1 MFRNAIRAGACV
13 LFVACLVNAQQVTP
27 AKGENEVVP
36 SMVSFN
42 GVLTDINAKPL
53 TGVVG
58 VMFSLYKDEQGGAPL
73 WMETQNVHT
82 DKAGHYTVML
92 GSTSAHG
99 LPTDVFVS
107 GEARWLGVQP
117 EGQSEQARVLLLS
130 VPYALK
136 AGDAQTIGG
145 LPPSAFVMAA
155 PGGSS
160 SGASSSQQSGVSS
173 STPAAPPLSGSGTT
187 NYVPLWTPNGT
198 TLGNSV
204 FFQTGSGSSAKIG
217 LKVTNPL
224 LTLDINGSELV
235 RGLFEMATKGFAT
248 PTKGFNSNPIN
259 LEASSYNSSTAA
271 YTLQHFQ
278 WQAEPT
284 GNNTSKPSATLNL
297 LFGVD
302 PGAPIETG
310 LKLSN
315 KGVFTF
321 APGQTFP
328 GAGTVTSVGSGAGLT
343 GGPITTS
350 GSLSIATAGVTNA
363 MLQHPSLTVA
373 AGTDLTGGGSV
384 SLGGTTTLNLDTTK
398 VPQLATSNTFNA
410 TQHING
416 DLDATGSVNAGLNVT
431 GQLGYFVG
439 SGTEAVF
446 GQTTGTVGVLGYST
460 VNRAVEG
467 DDYANGGLAMFG
479 DELATSGNTLGVLG
493 QTFSLTSTA
502 VEGAN
507 FGGGGYGVYGYVN
520 RADTTFANASGVRG
534 IDYAGSS
541 LGAGLEFA
549 SGVWGDT
556 ADNVAVGM
564 LATADGGNAMA
575 VFNDSTN
582 YTTMYITNFE
592 ETSPNAFILDVSS
605 FYGGFCNFMA
615 NGTLS
620 CSGGLTSVV
629 PADNNKKVQVY
640 SVQSPENWF
649 EDFGSGQLASGVARV
664 QLETTFAHTV
674 NPGVDYHV
682 FVTPKG
688 DCKGLYVTNEGPGGF
703 EVHELGGGQSSI
715 AFDYRIVARRKGF
728 ENLRL
733 ADATEIAKVPAI
745 KRKQGPV
752 GKPEPLQPVS
762 PAASQRT
769 AQMKTVARRAGR

>member
-1 MFRNAIRAGACV
+1 MVRNAIRAWACV
-13 LFVACLVNAQQVTP
+13 LLAGCLAGAQQTGST
-27 AKGENEVVP
+27 KTETEIVP
-36 SMVSFN
+36 PMVSFN
-42 GVLTDINAKPL
+42 GTLTDLNAKPM

-73 WMETQNVHT
+73 WTEMQNVRA
-82 DKAGHYTVML
+82 DKSGHYAVML
-92 GSTSAHG
+92 GATKAHG

-117 EGQSEQARVLLLS
+117 EGQREQPRVLLLS

-155 PGGSS
+155 PGATNSS
-160 SGASSSQQSGVSS
+160 SSSSLLNGGNSS
-173 STPAAPPLSGSGTT
+173 APVAPPLSGSGTT
-187 NYVPLWTPNGT
+187 NYLPLWTPNGT
-198 TLGNSV
+198 TLGDSV
-204 FFQTGSGSSAKIG
+204 FFQKGSKIG
-217 LKVTNPL
+217 LGLTNPL
-224 LTLDINGSELV
+224 LTLDINGGELV
-235 RGLFEMATKGFAT
+235 RGLFEMATTGYATSSQGF
-248 PTKGFNSNPIN
+248 KSNPIN

-284 GNNTSKPSATLNL
+284 GNNTSNPSATLNL

-302 PGAPIETG
+302 PGAPAETG

-328 GAGTVTSVGSGAGLT
+328 GAGTVTSVASGAGLT

-350 GSLSIATAGVTNA
+350 GTLSIATAGVTNT

-416 DLDATGSVNAGLNVT
+416 DLDATGSVNAGLSVT
-431 GQLGYFVG
+431 GQLGSFVG
-439 SGTEAVF
+439 SGTEAVY
-446 GQTTGTVGVLGYST
+446 GQTSGIVGVLGYST
-460 VNRAVEG
+460 VARSVEG
-467 DDYANGGLAMFG
+467 DDYAVGGLSVFG

-493 QTFSLTSTA
+493 QTFSPTGIS

-507 FGGGGYGVYGYVN
+507 FGGGGYGVYGYAN
-520 RADTTFANASGVRG
+520 RADSTFANSAGVRG
-534 IDYAGSS
+534 VQASGSS

-556 ADNVAVGM
+556 GDNIDVGM
-564 LATADGGNAMA
+564 LATADAGNAMA
-575 VFNDSTN
+575 VFNNSTN

-592 ETSPNAFILDVSS
+592 ESSPSAFILDVSS
-605 FYGGFCNFMA
+605 FYGGFCNFLA

-629 PADNNKKVQVY
+629 PTDNNKKVQVY

-649 EDFGSGQLASGVARV
+649 EDFGSGQLAGGVARV

-674 NPGVDYHV
+674 NVGVDYHV

-688 DCKGLYVTNEGPGGF
+688 DCKGLYVANESAGGF
-703 EVHELGGGQSSI
+703 DVRELGGGQSNI

-733 ADATEIAKVPAI
+733 ADATEIAKRPAI

-752 GKPEPLQPVS
+752 AKPEPPAPVL
-762 PAASQRT
+762 PVAGQRN
-769 AQMKTVARRAGR
+769 AQIMTVAQKAR